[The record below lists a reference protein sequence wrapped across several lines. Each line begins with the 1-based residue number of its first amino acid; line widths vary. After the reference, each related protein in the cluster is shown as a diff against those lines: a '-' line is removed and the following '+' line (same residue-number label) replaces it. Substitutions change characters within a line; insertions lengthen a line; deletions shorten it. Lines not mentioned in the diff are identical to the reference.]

1 MKSQKKLE
9 NNVLDL
15 LIREN
20 RPIDLDEILE
30 AMVLEKTNYHK
41 LMIVSMLQDVSFI
54 EKEYLIIDKKT
65 RTFFKFKDV
74 ADKS

>member
-30 AMVLEKTNYHK
+30 ATALEKTNYHK

-65 RTFFKFKDV
+65 RTFFKFKEV